1 MFKSVK
7 SYSIT
12 DEVVVFVF
20 VYDLEDKE
28 MHFLMTT
35 VDAQMYCGIINNAL
49 F

>member
-7 SYSIT
+7 LYSRT

-20 VYDLEDKE
+20 VYNLADKE
-28 MHFLMTT
+28 MHILMTT
-35 VDAQMYCGIINNAL
+35 VDAQMYCGIMNYSL